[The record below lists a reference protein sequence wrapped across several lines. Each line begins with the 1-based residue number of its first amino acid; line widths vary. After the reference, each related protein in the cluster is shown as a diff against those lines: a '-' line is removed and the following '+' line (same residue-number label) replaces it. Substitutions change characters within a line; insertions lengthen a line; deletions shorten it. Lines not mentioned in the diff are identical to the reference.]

1 MSRKAAQPQ
10 IGKPDKV
17 FFPDSGLTKADLAD
31 YYRRIAEVM
40 LPLIKGRPLTLHR
53 FPDGIDGVNFI
64 QKNVPEYFPD
74 WIARTTVDKD
84 DGTVT
89 HALAED
95 ADTLTYLVDQGTIA
109 FHVWLS
115 REDKPQHPDR
125 LIFDLDPPG
134 DTGSQFAQVVE
145 AAQAVHEMLDTLGL
159 ISFVMTTG
167 ASGLHVVVPL
177 NRRERFDTVRDFAQG
192 VARRI
197 AASQPKAFTTEQRK
211 NKRAGRVYLDVQRNA
226 YGQTGIAPYSVRAK
240 PGAPIATPLVW
251 DELGDAGLHSQ
262 RYRIDNIFRRLA
274 QRDCPWADI
283 DRDRQS
289 VQAAAKRL
297 SESD

>member
-1 MSRKAAQPQ
+1 MSRNTGQPQ
-10 IGKPDKV
+10 VGKPDKV
-17 FFPDSGLTKADLAD
+17 FFPDAGLTKADLAD
-31 YYRRIAEVM
+31 YYQRIAEVM
-40 LPLIKGRPLTLHR
+40 LPLVKGRPLTLHR

-64 QKNVPEYFPD
+64 QKNVSEHFPD
-74 WIARTTVDKD
+74 WIARTTVDKE

-89 HALAED
+89 HPLAED
-95 ADTLTYLVDQGTIA
+95 ADTLVYLVDQGAIA

-115 REDKPQHPDR
+115 RADKSQQPDR

-134 DTGSQFAQVVE
+134 DDFKPVVE
-145 AAQAVHEMLDTLGL
+145 AARAVRETLDTLGL

-177 NRRERFDTVRDFAQG
+177 DRRERFDAVRDFAQD
-192 VARRI
+192 VADRI
-197 AASQPKAFTTEQRK
+197 ADSQPKVFTTEQRK

-251 DELGDAGLHSQ
+251 DELGDAKLHPQ

-283 DRDRQS
+283 DHHRQG
-289 VQAAAKRL
+289 VQEAAKRL
-297 SESD
+297 SERG